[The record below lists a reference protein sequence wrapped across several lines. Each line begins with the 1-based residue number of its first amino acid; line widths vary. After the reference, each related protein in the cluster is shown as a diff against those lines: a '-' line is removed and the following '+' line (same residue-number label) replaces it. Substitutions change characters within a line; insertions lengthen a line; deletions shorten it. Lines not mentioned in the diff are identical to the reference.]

1 MFSFFNRSLIF
12 DENFYRFFSLDL
24 KEKPLLNFTQV
35 QSRSVDLHWK
45 LSDSTADRSMNHF
58 IIYYRRVNPN
68 DLDQDDDKNDSFNM
82 EDYQRVLVEA
92 TFSFQV
98 TIEMRRTDERKRF
111 FLSLV

>member
-1 MFSFFNRSLIF
+1 M
-12 DENFYRFFSLDL
+12 SLDL

-68 DLDQDDDKNDSFNM
+68 ELDHDDDDDDDKDDSFNIN
-82 EDYQRVLVEA
+82 DYQRLLVEA
-92 TFSFQV
+92 AFSFQV
-98 TIEMRRTDERKRF
+98 TIE
-111 FLSLV
+111 L